1 MKYIPIILPSEIERG
16 GNALHALV
24 FRLIWL
30 LQFRGSKESTT
41 RFIIGLHRVS
51 KINAILIMPFCILL
65 TARLIHKPSLAYIV
79 FSCLQM
85 KYIFPFYADADHQVL
100 QLYIMQNQK
109 GEKIQIFFLR
119 LSKYEIYHFS

>member
-65 TARLIHKPSLAYIV
+65 TARLIHKPSLTYIV

>member
-1 MKYIPIILPSEIERG
+1 
-16 GNALHALV
+16 
-24 FRLIWL
+24 
-30 LQFRGSKESTT
+30 
-41 RFIIGLHRVS
+41 
-51 KINAILIMPFCILL
+51 
-65 TARLIHKPSLAYIV
+65 
-79 FSCLQM
+79 M

>member
-100 QLYIMQNQK
+100 QLYIMRNQK
-109 GEKIQIFFLR
+109 REKNSNFLLS
-119 LSKYEIYHFS
+119 LSKYEIYHFA